1 MQERNIIN
9 GFTSAALI
17 PLIQFYQRLIPFLLL
32 ALILIVVDA
41 RFGVLAAKKR
51 GETVRRS
58 RLLRRSANKL
68 VDYICWVTLASL
80 FGQLFG
86 HVLGLPL
93 LSILI
98 MLLVF
103 GIELS
108 SIINNYFEYKGIS
121 RRFSLWRL
129 LRRTPLADTITPEDT
144 PETPGTS
151 ETPKK

>member
-17 PLIQFYQRLIPFLLL
+17 PLLEFYQKLIPFLIL
-32 ALILIVVDA
+32 AVVLIIVDA
-41 RFGVLAAKKR
+41 RFGVLAAEKR

-108 SIINNYFEYKGIS
+108 SIINNYFEYKGIPK
-121 RRFSLWRL
+121 RFSLWRL
-129 LRRTPLADTITPEDT
+129 LRRTPLSDSITDKKDNRDETPE
-144 PETPGTS
+144 S
-151 ETPKK
+151 

>member
-9 GFTSAALI
+9 GFTSVALI
-17 PLIQFYQRLIPFLLL
+17 PLLEFYQKLIPFLIL
-32 ALILIVVDA
+32 AVVLIIVDA
-41 RFGVLAAKKR
+41 RFGVLAAEKR

-103 GIELS
+103 GIEMS
-108 SIINNYFEYKGIS
+108 SIINNYFEYKGIAK
-121 RRFSLWRL
+121 RFSLWRI
-129 LRRTPLADTITPEDT
+129 LRTRRLTDGITDKKDSRD
-144 PETPGTS
+144 ETTES
-151 ETPKK
+151 

>member
-9 GFTSAALI
+9 GFTSVALI
-17 PLIQFYQRLIPFLLL
+17 PLIEFYQKLLPFLML
-32 ALILIVVDA
+32 ALVLIIVDA
-41 RFGVLAAKKR
+41 RFGVLAARKR

-80 FGQLFG
+80 FGQIFG
-86 HVLGLPL
+86 EVLGLPI

-103 GIELS
+103 GIEMS
-108 SIINNYFEYKGIS
+108 SIINNYFEYKGIAK
-121 RRFSLWRL
+121 RFSIWRIFRT
-129 LRRTPLADTITPEDT
+129 RRLSDGIVD
-144 PETPGTS
+144 
-151 ETPKK
+151 PKDKKDENTDC